1 MYCVFGLVMSYKNI
15 KILDLLSSCKICPR
29 KCGVN
34 RLKDE
39 KGFCQ
44 AGTEIKIYNLH
55 LHHGEEPIISG
66 TKGSGTIFFSHCN
79 SRCVFCQNYMF
90 SQLGEGVE
98 NSIDFLADAMLGL
111 QNKGAHNINLVTPTH
126 YSIQIIQAVKI
137 AKEKGLKI
145 PIVYNTNG
153 YELSEMIDLL
163 NGIVDIYLPDMKYNS
178 EESAVKYSS
187 MPGYVSYN
195 RASVKRMYEQVG
207 ELVCEDGIAKRGI
220 IIRHLIL
227 PNGLSGTRGIMEFIS
242 RELSPNVHMSLM
254 SQYYPVYNASVH
266 PEINRQI
273 TKNEYEEAIDAM
285 EQYGLENGWIQD
297 APSDDD
303 RNTFLGENFN
313 LNI

>member
-1 MYCVFGLVMSYKNI
+1 
-15 KILDLLSSCKICPR
+15 
-29 KCGVN
+29 
-34 RLKDE
+34 
-39 KGFCQ
+39 
-44 AGTEIKIYNLH
+44 
-55 LHHGEEPIISG
+55 
-66 TKGSGTIFFSHCN
+66 
-79 SRCVFCQNYMF
+79 MF